1 MLGSQKK
8 ILVHPLAQDKFEIVK
23 DWQIHPEN
31 AIDSA
36 TRLPEIDSKM

>member
-8 ILVHPLAQDKFEIVK
+8 ILLNPLAQDKFEIVK
-23 DWQIHPEN
+23 DCRIQPEN
-31 AIDSA
+31 AKDSA